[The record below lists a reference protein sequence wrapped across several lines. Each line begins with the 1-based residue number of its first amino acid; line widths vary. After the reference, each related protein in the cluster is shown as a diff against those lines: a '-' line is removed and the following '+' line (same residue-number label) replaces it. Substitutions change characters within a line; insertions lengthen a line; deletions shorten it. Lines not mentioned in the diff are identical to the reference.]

1 MSNFLTILLSIGIFG
16 ALILLHEL
24 GHYIFARIFDVE
36 ITEFAIGMGPKLFS
50 RKSKKTGIQYSLRL
64 LPIGGYVAMVGE
76 NEICSENPRAFSS
89 KKVWKR
95 IIITV
100 AGATVNILIGF
111 MLMCVYTFTM
121 PAYGGT
127 VIAEFMDTTAYVETV
142 TPEEAVTPEGTV
154 TPESTADSTKK
165 PVSSQDSG
173 LMVGDE
179 IYSIGGTRVLVAD
192 EVVYQ
197 ISMKGYEPV
206 DVVVIR
212 DGKKVTVNDVVFPTA
227 EEQGI
232 KIGMYDFKVYRIEKN
247 FVNTVKMAFC
257 QCKMTV
263 VTVIDSLKGLFTGRF
278 GIKNMSGVVGTTEA
292 IGEAASYGFRTLLYF
307 CAMISVNLGVFNLL
321 PIPALDG
328 GRLLFQ
334 LIELVRGK
342 PIDQKYEG
350 MIHAIGFI
358 LLMLLVVVVMFN
370 DITKLF
376 TP

>member
-1 MSNFLTILLSIGIFG
+1 MNNFLTILLAIGIFG
-16 ALILLHEL
+16 SLILLHEL

-36 ITEFAIGMGPKLFS
+36 INEFAIGMGPKLFS
-50 RKSKKTGIQYSLRL
+50 RKSKKTGIVYSLRL

-76 NEICSENPRAFSS
+76 NEIFEENPRAFSS

-95 IIITV
+95 IVITV
-100 AGATVNILIGF
+100 AGAAVNIIIGF
-111 MLMCVYTFTM
+111 ILMCTYTFTM
-121 PAYGGT
+121 PAYGST
-127 VIAEFMDTTAYVETV
+127 LIAEFITSENSEITATPTENGQET
-142 TPEEAVTPEGTV
+142 AVPTV
-154 TPESTADSTKK
+154 DNT
-165 PVSSQDSG
+165 VSSQDSG

-179 IYSIGGTRVLVAD
+179 IYSIGGVRVLIAD

-206 DVVVIR
+206 DIVVIR
-212 DGKKVTVNDVVFPTA
+212 DGEKVTVEDVVFPTA

-232 KIGMYDFKVYRIEKN
+232 TIGMYDFKVYRLEKN
-247 FVNTVKMAFC
+247 FSNTVKMAFC

-263 VTVIDSLKGLFTGRF
+263 VTVFDSLKGLFTGRF

-292 IGEAASYGFRTLLYF
+292 IGEAARNGIRTLLYF

-334 LIELVRGK
+334 LIEVVRGK

-358 LLMLLVVVVMFN
+358 LLMLLIVVVMYN

-376 TP
+376 AR